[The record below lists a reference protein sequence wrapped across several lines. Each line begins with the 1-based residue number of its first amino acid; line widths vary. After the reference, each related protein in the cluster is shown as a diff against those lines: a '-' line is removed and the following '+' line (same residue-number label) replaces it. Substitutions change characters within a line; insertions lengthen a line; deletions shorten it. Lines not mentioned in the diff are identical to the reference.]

1 MVKLGIDK
9 RESVLTWE
17 NFQNS
22 WGTTK
27 EQDAGKRNEKGKGK
41 RWQEEEAEEIPH
53 ESSYPLPI
61 SASRSP
67 ARVSSW
73 VKIGS

>member
-1 MVKLGIDK
+1 M
-9 RESVLTWE
+9 LTWE

-41 RWQEEEAEEIPH
+41 RWQEEEAEEMVVDEPVMFGNG
-53 ESSYPLPI
+53 ETGT
-61 SASRSP
+61 
-67 ARVSSW
+67 ARVQME
-73 VKIGS
+73 VGRADEKRVG